1 MDFKLGQL
9 VTVWVDDLDPIVK
22 RRYKDKFGLIKEIT
36 YTEQSNRDGR
46 PSFIKV
52 FFPEINR
59 ETDFVIDRIRLVED
73 NNA

>member
-52 FFPEINR
+52 FFPDTNR
-59 ETDFVIDRIRLVED
+59 ETDFVIDRVRKVEK
-73 NNA
+73 NI

>member
-52 FFPEINR
+52 FFPDTNR
-59 ETDFVIDRIRLVED
+59 ETDFVTDRIRIVEK
-73 NNA
+73 NI

>member
-1 MDFKLGQL
+1 MEFKLGQL

-36 YTEQSNRDGR
+36 YTEQSNRYGH

-59 ETDFVIDRIRLVED
+59 ETDFVIDRIRSVED